1 MSVHRTITKLAVAGT
16 AVLAVLLTACSQGS
30 AESGGGGNQSTPQVS
45 NAAGAA
51 TTSNATGSAAGTTNA
66 GATSGDN
73 GAPVTISYMEFSANG
88 GHEKDLASIVSAFE
102 AANPSITVKV
112 QTYPYADYFT
122 KLQTA
127 IAGGTGADAF
137 ELDYQNFVSYAKSG
151 ALAKLSGV
159 DGSVFQK
166 SLLDAFASG
175 GTQYALP
182 ESFSNVVLFY
192 NKDLFD
198 QAGVATPTS
207 SWTWADEKAAAEKL
221 TNKAKGIWGDY
232 QPISYNE
239 FYKVLAQAGGQ
250 FFNADQSKAT
260 FNSPQGITAANWLI
274 DKSGTVMPTAAD
286 GAGTPDFDTNLFKS
300 GKLAMWHT
308 GIWMFSSLASAPF
321 HWDIAVEPGDT
332 TKASAMF
339 ANGVAVNGAS
349 KNQAA
354 AQKWIE
360 FLAGSDATVTT
371 RLASGWELPTIA
383 DESKLKSYL
392 DQPKPAN
399 RQAVFDSLKAAVLP
413 PTIESQQEM
422 QDAIDNA
429 LTGAAAGHSKIEDSL
444 SQAQDTVNGLLGN

>member
-1 MSVHRTITKLAVAGT
+1 
-16 AVLAVLLTACSQGS
+16 
-30 AESGGGGNQSTPQVS
+30 
-45 NAAGAA
+45 
-51 TTSNATGSAAGTTNA
+51 
-66 GATSGDN
+66 
-73 GAPVTISYMEFSANG
+73 MEFSSNG
-88 GHEKDLASIVSAFE
+88 GHEKDLAAIVAAFE
-102 AANPSITVKV
+102 KANPSITVKV

-127 IAGGTGADAF
+127 VAGGTGADAF

-151 ALAKLSGV
+151 ALAGLSGV
-159 DGSVFQK
+159 DDSVFQK

-198 QAGVATPTS
+198 QAGVATPTD
-207 SWTWADEKAAAEKL
+207 SWTWADEKAAAQKL
-221 TNKAKGIWGDY
+221 TDKSKGIWGDY

-239 FYKVLAQAGGQ
+239 FYKVLAQTGGE
-250 FFNADQSKAT
+250 FFNADETKAT
-260 FNSPQGITAANWLI
+260 FDSDAGIRAANWLI

-308 GIWMFSSLASAPF
+308 GIWMFGTLSDVKF
-321 HWDIAVEPGDT
+321 NWDIAVEPGDT
-332 TKASAMF
+332 TKATAMF
-339 ANGVAVNGAS
+339 SNGVAVNAAS

-354 AQKWIE
+354 AQKWITY
-360 FLAGSDATVTT
+360 LAGSDTTVNT

-383 DESKLKSYL
+383 DESKLKTYL
-392 DQPKPAN
+392 DQPKPSN
-399 RQAVFDSLKAAVLP
+399 RQAVFDSLKYGILP

-422 QDAIDNA
+422 QDAVDNA

-444 SQAQDTVNGLLGN
+444 AKAQDTVTGLLGN